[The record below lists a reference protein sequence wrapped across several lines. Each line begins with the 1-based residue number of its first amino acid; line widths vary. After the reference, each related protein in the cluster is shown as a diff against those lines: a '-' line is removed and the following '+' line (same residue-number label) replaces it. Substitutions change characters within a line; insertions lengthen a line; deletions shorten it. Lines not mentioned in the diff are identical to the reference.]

1 MDQRWNV
8 LLGAVLIVLGAVWA
22 GWLKI
27 PMPWFSVRGQR
38 NLSMKIGHMISKF
51 NVYSDWQ
58 RFSFVV

>member
-1 MDQRWNV
+1 VYLVPGQDGLGH
-8 LLGAVLIVLGAVWA
+8 LLIFVKPLLV
-22 GWLKI
+22 K
-27 PMPWFSVRGQR
+27 R